1 MSAIDI
7 TPTSGGA
14 ISSTT
19 RGGAAATGDDGAFS
33 LIYETV
39 ARDPDDRKAGSEK
52 QADPDAPDEPR
63 AMKNRIANA
72 RTRLESVVARQTLD
86 EPEAADDIGGDTA
99 STQPDEANATEEP
112 SRKNMPEQQAE
123 DRPEDNLTRLLGQS
137 IGSTP
142 EAQEPTQTRQSAPL
156 RRDASPQMLAAQEA
170 GAQAGQSQQTTR
182 IVVIGRETHFA
193 PVNVPARETAIPAIA
208 SIDAKAAAAQPLDEV
223 LPPVRT
229 ATANV
234 EATQSTATRP
244 ENRNTTAQA
253 TTTQST
259 TPVKPATPGAATV
272 EHSTVAQA
280 ATAVE
285 HSIAAQAATTHSVT
299 RTKPVTPDATT
310 VQASPFSDEADEPA
324 GPDNAADNTRLGPM
338 SGDDKQ
344 GSTERR
350 PGTLAA
356 TRSLHGARDDTSTIT
371 QQSATTGTGAQGIV
385 ADASSADAGTL
396 VRIANQII
404 AQARDLTTAATPA
417 QQLAAQVANPAAEN
431 SGPVRILRIQL
442 QPEELGLVT
451 ARMRIVGGVLELRL
465 TADKAQSV
473 EILQRD
479 RDGLLDSLR
488 RAGYTAEIASIEFSR
503 HQPALQNGAPSNAG
517 NNNGQPSAHGFNGQE
532 NGSAPGGFDRQRDQG
547 EAGRSAGSRSDN
559 EDTATINID
568 PTVQTPDEPQAIYL

>member
-7 TPTSGGA
+7 TPTNGGA
-14 ISSTT
+14 MSSTT
-19 RGGAAATGDDGAFS
+19 RGGAAATSDDGAFS

-52 QADPDAPDEPR
+52 QADPETRDEQP
-63 AMKNRIANA
+63 ATKNLAANA
-72 RTRLESVVARQTLD
+72 RVRLESVVARQTLGD
-86 EPEAADDIGGDTA
+86 PVADDTGGDTA
-99 STQPDEANATEEP
+99 PALADDTADAASTADEP
-112 SRKNMPEQQAE
+112 SRKRTAEHRSE

-137 IGSTP
+137 IGSAQ
-142 EAQEPTQTRQSAPL
+142 EAQGAAETRQSAPL

-170 GAQAGQSQQTTR
+170 GAEAGQTQQTAR

-193 PVNVPARETAIPAIA
+193 PVNVPARETPTPATA
-208 SIDAKAAAAQPLDEV
+208 STDAKAAAVQPLDDA
-223 LPPVRT
+223 LQPVRT
-229 ATANV
+229 ATV
-234 EATQSTATRP
+234 GATRSTATQP
-244 ENRNTTAQA
+244 EHNEPAQA
-253 TTTQST
+253 AT
-259 TPVKPATPGAATV
+259 TPSNTRAKPATAEHNTIAQVATTLGETRAKPVTPGAATV
-272 EHSTVAQA
+272 QPGPLSD
-280 ATAVE
+280 
-285 HSIAAQAATTHSVT
+285 
-299 RTKPVTPDATT
+299 DAT
-310 VQASPFSDEADEPA
+310 EPA
-324 GPDNAADNTRLGPM
+324 QDNAATNNRAERA
-338 SGDDKQ
+338 SGDTLAA
-344 GSTERR
+344 TERR
-350 PGTLAA
+350 PGMLAT
-356 TRSLHGARDDTSTIT
+356 TRSLHGARDESSAAA
-371 QQSATTGTGAQGIV
+371 QQSAATGTGALGIA
-385 ADASSADAGTL
+385 ADASTADAGTL

-417 QQLAAQVANPAAEN
+417 QQQAAQVANPAVEN

-503 HQPALQNGAPSNAG
+503 HQPALQNGAQANAG

-547 EAGRSAGSRSDN
+547 EAGRSAGGRSDN
-559 EDTATINID
+559 EDTATVNID
-568 PTVQTPDEPQAIYL
+568 PTVQNPDEPQAIYL